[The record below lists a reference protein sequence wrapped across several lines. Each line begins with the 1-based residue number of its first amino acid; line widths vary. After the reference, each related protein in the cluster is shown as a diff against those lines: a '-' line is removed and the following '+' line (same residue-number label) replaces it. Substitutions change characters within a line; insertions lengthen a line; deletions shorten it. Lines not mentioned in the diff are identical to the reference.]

1 MHYGLPTQQLTRE
14 DAYCVRLVGTHFLHP
29 HDQSPGGVSLKAK
42 KIAQHKFGVAQS
54 ENMAFLLE
62 RLPHLRAQVFV
73 DAPQVLQS
81 IVCALASPTCHIIS
95 CAHENAVDGLKRD
108 PQQKKKKIVVTFAA
122 LSARTAAVNFSCW
135 LTPHKQPSHGRTP
148 SACPTMWNGLLG
160 LNGICVQDH
169 PRT

>member
-95 CAHENAVDGLKRD
+95 CAHEDAVDGVKRD
-108 PQQKKKKIVVTFAA
+108 PQQKKKKNCRDVRSTKCTHRRSQLFLLAHPPQAA
-122 LSARTAAVNFSCW
+122 LPW
-135 LTPHKQPSHGRTP
+135 PHS
-148 SACPTMWNGLLG
+148 
-160 LNGICVQDH
+160 
-169 PRT
+169 